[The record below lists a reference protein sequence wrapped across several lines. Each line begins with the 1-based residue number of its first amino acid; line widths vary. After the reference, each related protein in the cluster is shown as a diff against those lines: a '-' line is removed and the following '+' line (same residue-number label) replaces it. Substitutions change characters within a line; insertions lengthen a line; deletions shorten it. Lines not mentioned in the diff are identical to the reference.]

1 MIEETL
7 HELGLG
13 KNDVK
18 VYLTLLKG
26 GKSTIATIATKSGVH
41 RVNVYDAIRHLEEI
55 GLATSIENEK
65 KKEYMANDPQ
75 NIELIMKS
83 REEKMRAAIPQLR
96 AFYEKSENK
105 TQVFEGWEGIKRTI
119 NDMIMTGES
128 IDAFGIPKLLP
139 DKLGNFLVIFHRE
152 RIAKKIRIRHIYNE
166 DAHERIKWLNSIKYS
181 EAKYL
186 PPEYSVPAT
195 TLVYGT
201 KTAFWIWSEEPFCV
215 IIESEKMANAY
226 RKYFEILYRLAK

>member
-13 KNDVK
+13 RNDVK

-41 RVNVYDAIRHLEEI
+41 RVNVYDALKNLRER
-55 GLATSIENEK
+55 GLVSSIEQEK
-65 KKEYMANDPQ
+65 KKIFVANDPQ
-75 NIELIMKS
+75 NIELILKS
-83 REEKMRAAIPQLR
+83 RDEKVRATIPQLK
-96 AFYEKSENK
+96 AFYEMTENK
-105 TQVFEGWEGIKRTI
+105 AQIFEGWEGVKRTI
-119 NDMIMTGES
+119 NDMIMTGKDIE
-128 IDAFGIPKLLP
+128 AFGIPKLLP
-139 DKLGNFLVIFHRE
+139 DTLGAFLVTFHRD

-195 TLVYGT
+195 TLVYGN
-201 KTAFWIWSEEPFCV
+201 KTAFWIWSKEPFCV
-215 IIESEKMANAY
+215 IIESEKMADAY
-226 RKYFEILYRLAK
+226 RKYFEILYKIAK